1 LAAKNIPLLTGV
13 LMNRTISTLVTVGL
27 AALLI
32 TFASAQEKKPVE
44 PPTPAQS
51 PSQELLNEWYYV
63 FGKVIA
69 MARDFPQDK
78 YDFKAQKDQR
88 TFGQNLVHIAS
99 AENNMMSAI
108 TGTPMWPFGS
118 EDSLQKKYTAKDDI
132 VKFLIQT
139 ADDGAKLIKE
149 QGDSGLTREF
159 KYPWG
164 GNWMIHGSA
173 LWNLMIEHTG
183 EHFGQLVVYYRVNG
197 MIPPESRPKK

>member
-1 LAAKNIPLLTGV
+1 
-13 LMNRTISTLVTVGL
+13 MGL
-27 AALLI
+27 AALVI

-44 PPTPAQS
+44 PPKAVQS
-51 PSQELLNEWYYV
+51 PSQELLSEWYDV

-69 MARDFPQDK
+69 MARDFPQNK
-78 YDFKAQKDQR
+78 YDFKAQKDER
-88 TFGQNLVHIAS
+88 TFGQNLIHIAS
-99 AENNMMSAI
+99 AEYNMMSAI

-118 EDSLQKKYTAKDDI
+118 EDSLQKKYATKEGI

-139 ADDGAKLIKE
+139 ADDGVKLMKE
-149 QGDSGLTREF
+149 QGDTGLTKEY

-164 GNWMIHGSA
+164 NFMVHGTH
-173 LWNLMIEHTG
+173 LWYEMLEHTG

>member
-1 LAAKNIPLLTGV
+1 MHKIIPILI
-13 LMNRTISTLVTVGL
+13 TIGL
-27 AALLI
+27 AAFLI
-32 TFASAQEKKPVE
+32 TFASAQEKRPLE
-44 PPTPAQS
+44 PPKPAVS

-69 MARDFPQDK
+69 MATDFPQDK
-78 YDFKAQKDQR
+78 YDFKAQKDER
-88 TFGQNLVHIAS
+88 TFGQNLIHIAS
-99 AENNMMSAI
+99 AEYKMMSAI

-118 EDSLQKKYTAKDDI
+118 EDSLQKKYATKDDI

-139 ADDGAKLIKE
+139 ADDGVKLIKE
-149 QGDSGLTREF
+149 QGDSGLTKEF

-164 GNWMIHGSA
+164 NSMVHGSH
-173 LWNLMIEHTG
+173 LWYLMLEHTG

>member
-1 LAAKNIPLLTGV
+1 MKKYVSMLIIVAF
-13 LMNRTISTLVTVGL
+13 

-32 TFASAQEKKPVE
+32 TCANAQEKKPVE
-44 PPTPAQS
+44 PPKTAQS

-69 MARDFPQDK
+69 MAKDFPQDK
-78 YDFKAQKDQR
+78 YDFKAQKDER
-88 TFGQNLVHIAS
+88 TFGQNLIHIAA
-99 AENNMMSAI
+99 AENNMMS
-108 TGTPMWPFGS
+108 GVDGMPMWRFGN
-118 EDSLQKKYTAKDDI
+118 EDSLREKYRTKEDI

-139 ADDGAKLIKE
+139 ADDGVKLIKE
-149 QGDSGLTREF
+149 QGDSGLTKEV

-164 GNWMIHGSA
+164 NSMIHGSA
-173 LWNLMIEHTG
+173 LWYFMIEHTG